1 MIFTATTDNLSER
14 EAWHNSYYNSLVDDI
29 QAKQIVAGD
38 FDYPF
43 DFSGNVGF
51 AGSAVYEVGYFGS
64 STTSSS
70 EAIRI
75 ANGLGFTTSN
85 TGAQNTTALQ
95 AIIDAMPSTGGVI
108 LIGPGTYLI
117 GSTVELNG
125 TSDDKNGIVLRGAGR
140 GATILSATSGFTS
153 STPVLKVTN
162 TPGSATSTNM
172 GIEDLKVDCAGNAY
186 QGIDMSAVTDG
197 WVKMVEVD
205 DALNAAGWGIRMS
218 KCTRCV
224 LEGVRITASDG
235 DGLVVDATSGNNEA
249 NSLIDVHCY
258 SNAGDGMAIFDNAAF
273 TKLIACDFDTNSQV
287 GLYLQNT
294 SGSGTAWDGLTMVA
308 TTARD
313 NTSHGFH
320 FDSDHASS
328 DVRAGQMVGCIADDN
343 GGEGVLLDGVNGSS
357 GLLTQWS
364 LVGCAAIDNEE
375 SGFNFDVLYT
385 SSVVGCA
392 SAGNTPSAGG
402 SDGHYEFVAADGVM
416 CVGNTAEGSGSDYGY
431 VFDANT
437 DDCVFDGCFSRSAS
451 SGLVSDSGGGGAGN
465 SNYTVQED
473 GATANSVTNQ
483 VV

>member
-14 EAWHNSYYNSLVDDI
+14 EAWHNSYYNTLIDDI
-29 QAKQIVAGD
+29 QSKQVVAGD

-108 LIGPGTYLI
+108 LIGPGTYSI

-125 TSDDKNGIVLRGAGR
+125 TSDDKNGVVLRGAGR
-140 GATILSATSGFTS
+140 GATILSAVSGFTS
-153 STPVLKVTN
+153 TTPVLKVTN
-162 TPGSATSTNM
+162 TPGSSTSTNM

-273 TKLIACDFDTNSQV
+273 TKLIACDFDTNSQA
-287 GLYLQNT
+287 GLYLQST
-294 SGSGTAWDGLTMVA
+294 SASGTAFDGVQVVA

-313 NTSHGFH
+313 NTSHGFY
-320 FDSDHASS
+320 FDLDHATN
-328 DVRAGQMVGCIADDN
+328 DIRASHLIGCIADDN
-343 GGEGVLLDGVNGSS
+343 GGEGFLVEAASGGYAFEWSVAGCSS
-357 GLLTQWS
+357 
-364 LVGCAAIDNEE
+364 IDNEE
-375 SGFNFDVLYT
+375 AGFRLGALM
-385 SSVVGCA
+385 SSAVVGNT
-392 SAGNTPSAGG
+392 AGLNTPGTG
-402 SDGHYEFVAADGVM
+402 STHSHYEFVGGDADVV
-416 CVGNTAEGSGSDYGY
+416 VGNTARGAGAENGFHFDGNTTTLLLDGNSSSIVAGSLINDDGSG
-431 VFDANT
+431 
-437 DDCVFDGCFSRSAS
+437 
-451 SGLVSDSGGGGAGN
+451 
-465 SNYTVQED
+465 NYTTQED

-483 VV
+483 ES